1 MEGRM
6 VEIVDCRC
14 GSTWNG
20 NWMVGRKREGRAR
33 IGLDWIA
40 YWKNFRD
47 TPTTT
52 NHDTY
57 LPFFQTQKY
66 NVTFVKLVKSLS
78 YCHTQRVFFSQVAIR
93 FSSEISLLYLLASAY
108 ILVCGATK
116 REAECHA
123 CMQSFFSGDDFSGTR
138 THDLFFLFHFRL
150 VVLSAACSRCY
161 LSGRGGSE
169 SSYVYIRRAASQGPG

>member
-1 MEGRM
+1 M
-6 VEIVDCRC
+6 I
-14 GSTWNG
+14 
-20 NWMVGRKREGRAR
+20 
-33 IGLDWIA
+33 
-40 YWKNFRD
+40 
-47 TPTTT
+47 
-52 NHDTY
+52 HTY
-57 LPFFQTQKY
+57 LFFQTQKY
-66 NVTFVKLVKSLS
+66 NVTFVKIVKSLS